1 MVQNTDI
8 STFLYQ
14 QQDPLTYFCAVGDFL
29 FLTYTVLFCW
39 VFFFSFSLRLFVYQV
54 LYVDFTVKPPCI
66 VLLVI
71 TGMLA
76 DLADGTFK
84 FPRTQK
90 KHNKAQEIREG
101 SKCCAVFVTLP
112 VGVWLILVA
121 STAIPIYW
129 GKCHRMTA
137 QCLWRLYC
145 YCHCVCVY
153 NNVWIWDWDWLFC
166 HCCQPQNLHFSRIF
180 VKRWL
185 LGSLKFHNMDI
196 FSP

>member
-14 QQDPLTYFCAVGDFL
+14 QQDPLTYFC
-29 FLTYTVLFCW
+29 VLFCW
-39 VFFFSFSLRLFVYQV
+39 GFFFFSLRLFVYQV
-54 LYVDFTVKPPCI
+54 SYVDFTVKPPCI

-112 VGVWLILVA
+112 VGV
-121 STAIPIYW
+121 
-129 GKCHRMTA
+129 
-137 QCLWRLYC
+137 
-145 YCHCVCVY
+145 
-153 NNVWIWDWDWLFC
+153 
-166 HCCQPQNLHFSRIF
+166 
-180 VKRWL
+180 
-185 LGSLKFHNMDI
+185 
-196 FSP
+196 